1 MQKERLTDEFSNV
14 LKNFQTVQR
23 TAAEKERASVQRAR
37 VHSGLE
43 QRVRIDKMIGSAY
56 RPSQP

>member
-23 TAAEKERASVQRAR
+23 TTAEKERASVQRAR
-37 VHSGLE
+37 AHSGLE
-43 QRVRIDKMIGSAY
+43 RVRIF
-56 RPSQP
+56 